1 MTLTIRPIT
10 PADIPQLLAMIREL
24 ATFEQLA
31 DTLMATPEQLHQ
43 AFFAS
48 PPAAEARVL
57 EDESGP
63 VGFLVFYTTFST
75 FVGKP
80 GLYLEDVYITPE
92 KRGQG
97 YGQQALQYL
106 AQLAHGRG
114 YGRLEWAVLNWNVE
128 AIRFY
133 DRLGAVPLSDWTT
146 YRLDASG
153 ITSLVSG

>member
-10 PADIPQLLAMIREL
+10 PADIPQLLGLIIEL

-31 DTLMATPEQLHQ
+31 DTVTATPEQLHQ
-43 AFFAS
+43 SFFAA
-48 PPAAEARVL
+48 PPAAEARLL

-63 VGFLVFYTTFST
+63 IGFLVFYTTFST

-97 YGQQALQYL
+97 YGQQALHYL
-106 AQLAHGRG
+106 TQLAHGRG
-114 YGRLEWAVLNWNVE
+114 YGRLEWAVLNWNVD

-133 DRLGAVPLSDWTT
+133 DRLGATPLSDWTT

-153 ITSLVSG
+153 IAGLISD